1 MALATLPLFSNPP
14 CHCSS
19 SITTFLPSHSR
30 HLPTQPFI
38 SPLTKSQPPNS
49 NYFLSQ
55 SRLSTHCRCTSHTPN
70 LDFQDVRLVTLFQ
83 EIGISFEEANLLLSN
98 ASELTSIQL
107 DSLRDRILS
116 LKSLGLGRMSINHI
130 VIKQLNMLTSNEI
143 DPLLNFLRNELQGQV
158 EKAKVKRLLSA
169 NEPKEL
175 SDFLQ
180 KVQLLIDSGI
190 GVDKIAHVLNRV
202 SLSKAI
208 CHRSMEEIE
217 RVISFLKPFGGVDLI
232 VKRPSTLNYDLDSQ
246 LKPRIR
252 VLTEL
257 SGGDEDS
264 VGKVLNKYPK
274 ILNFR
279 AERLEEHIEFL
290 RSFAELDDQQ
300 IFKIVLVYPAIFSN
314 SRERK
319 LRPRIQFLKDCGLDS
334 SADIFKFFIKA
345 PVFLGLSFRHNLAYK
360 LVFLVKIGYE
370 YRTKELAMAIAASTR
385 ISCANMQKMVS
396 VYLNYGLSSEDIF
409 AMSKKHPPTLQC
421 NHASLEKKIKYL
433 TEEMDR
439 DIQELLDFPAFLGYK
454 LDDRIKYR
462 YEIKKDSCEGQM
474 SVKKLLTVSN
484 KNFAARL
491 KKASVKSKLE

>member
-1 MALATLPLFSNPP
+1 MALAALPLFSNPP

-30 HLPTQPFI
+30 HLTTQPFI

-70 LDFQDVRLVTLFQ
+70 LDFQYVRLVTLFQ
-83 EIGISFEEANLLLSN
+83 EIGISFEETNLLLSN

-107 DSLRDRILS
+107 DLLRDRILS

-130 VIKQLNMLTSNEI
+130 VTEQLNVLTSNEI
-143 DPLLNFLRNELQGQV
+143 DPLLSFLRNELQGQV
-158 EKAKVKRLLSA
+158 EEAKVKLLLLA

-175 SDFLQ
+175 SDFPH

-190 GVDKIAHVLNRV
+190 GVDKIAHVLNKV

-232 VKRPSTLNYDLDSQ
+232 VKNPAILNYDLDNQ

-257 SGGDEDS
+257 SGGDDDS
-264 VGKVLNKYPK
+264 VGKVLNRFPI
-274 ILNFR
+274 ILNYTV
-279 AERLEEHIEFL
+279 EHVEEHIEFL
-290 RSFAELDDQQ
+290 KSFAELDDQQ
-300 IFKIVLVYPAIFSN
+300 IFTIVLVFPAIFTN
-314 SRERK
+314 SRETK

-334 SADIFKFFIKA
+334 GDIFKFLFRA
-345 PVFLGLSFRHNLAYK
+345 PVFLSISFRKNLASK
-360 LVFLVKIGYE
+360 LLFLVKIGYE

-385 ISCANMQKMVS
+385 TSCGNMQKVVS
-396 VYLNYGLSSEDIF
+396 LFLNSGLSSEEIF
-409 AMSKKHPPTLQC
+409 AMSKKHPPILWY

-439 DIQELLDFPAFLGYK
+439 DIKELLDFPAFLGYK
-454 LDDRIKYR
+454 LDDRIKHR
-462 YEIKKDSCEGQM
+462 YEIKKDLWEGQI
-474 SVKKLLTVSN
+474 SLNQLLTVSS
-484 KNFAARL
+484 KNF
-491 KKASVKSKLE
+491 K